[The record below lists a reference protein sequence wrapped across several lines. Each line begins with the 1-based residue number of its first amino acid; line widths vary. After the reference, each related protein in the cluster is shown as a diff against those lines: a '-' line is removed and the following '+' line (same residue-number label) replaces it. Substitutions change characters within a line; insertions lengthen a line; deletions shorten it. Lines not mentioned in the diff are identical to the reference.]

1 MGLGKQES
9 TVLSVMVTNIPYWV
23 VRTPSEV
30 LKTRRQIGYD
40 NSSSVSEMMTKM
52 VEQEGGVLPAIRSSY
67 ASYASNF
74 AHALP
79 ADIAKF
85 VACKYCIP
93 S

>member
-1 MGLGKQES
+1 
-9 TVLSVMVTNIPYWV
+9 
-23 VRTPSEV
+23 
-30 LKTRRQIGYD
+30 
-40 NSSSVSEMMTKM
+40 MTKM